1 MRDWRAVKYRTSLKI
16 LRTLI
21 TLTRRTILPAF
32 PMISMSFDI
41 FKKVG
46 FVKVEIKSPAFQ
58 QWPGQ
63 GKMAQWHKSRQD
75 SVAALKMIICWEDY
89 EQKWQKSALATTC
102 LKKRNFR
109 GEKMKRIQYSKMKN
123 STTIFSG
130 KKNMIESVC
139 WQQSHQLFQWQEGPL
154 GMVKV
159 FQSQTLFGILRK
171 ACWLVRFVV
180 TYRVSQKKVLIEQNH
195 NQNWLLWCKILP

>member
-16 LRTLI
+16 LKTLM
-21 TLTRRTILPAF
+21 TLTSRTILPAF
-32 PMISMSFDI
+32 PMISMSFDN
-41 FKKVG
+41 FKKG
-46 FVKVEIKSPAFQ
+46 RFVKVKIISPAFR

-75 SVAALKMIICWEDY
+75 SVAVMKMIIYSEDA

-130 KKNMIESVC
+130 KKNITESVC
-139 WQQSHQLFQWQEGPL
+139 WQQPYRLFQWPAGLL

-159 FQSQTLFGILRK
+159 FQSQTPFGILRK
-171 ACWLVRFVV
+171 TCWLVWFVV
-180 TYRVSQKKVLIEQNH
+180 T
-195 NQNWLLWCKILP
+195 